1 MRCNACGNEIP
12 NGSTMCPFCGS
23 AIKNEN
29 DVEKTQA
36 TGVEVE
42 KSIFKITYNK
52 IQLKIK
58 KIHQMKTILM

>member
-36 TGVEVE
+36 
-42 KSIFKITYNK
+42 KNQYSK
-52 IQLKIK
+52 
-58 KIHQMKTILM
+58 

>member
-29 DVEKTQA
+29 DVEKTQT

-42 KSIFKITYNK
+42 KINI
-52 IQLKIK
+52 
-58 KIHQMKTILM
+58 

>member
-29 DVEKTQA
+29 DVEKTQT

-42 KSIFKITYNK
+42 KIN
-52 IQLKIK
+52 IQNNL
-58 KIHQMKTILM
+58 QQNPVENQEN

>member
-29 DVEKTQA
+29 DVEKTQT
-36 TGVEVE
+36 TG
-42 KSIFKITYNK
+42 FKITYNK

-58 KIHQMKTILM
+58 KVHQSKTILM